1 MTKTKRRSKSKSKS
15 KKGGFGGWGRQTLV
29 GGSWLPPANNTYNQL
44 TSSGARSNHF
54 SLSRHGGMVGG
65 IQPAVTGNYGP
76 GPDQING
83 LIPRLPMGALGSK
96 GGGKRRKQTLKRNR
110 RGKRGGGGFLEF
122 GGFPQLIGNALNNTL
137 NGVKTIANGYNGV
150 QLPPPP
156 SPWRQPELEKGY
168 IAPPL
173 KPSPNVNALI
183 TNARQQVSNAGN
195 GR

>member
-54 SLSRHGGMVGG
+54 SLSRYGGMVGG
-65 IQPAVTGNYGP
+65 IDPANQGNYGP
-76 GPDQING
+76 GSDQTIARV
-83 LIPRLPMGALGSK
+83 PPLPMGALGSK

-122 GGFPQLIGNALNNTL
+122 GGFPQLIGNAWNNTI
-137 NGVKTIANGYNGV
+137 NGVKSIAYGYNGV
-150 QLPPPP
+150 QLPQPP

-173 KPSPNVNALI
+173 KPSPDVNALI

-195 GR
+195 AR